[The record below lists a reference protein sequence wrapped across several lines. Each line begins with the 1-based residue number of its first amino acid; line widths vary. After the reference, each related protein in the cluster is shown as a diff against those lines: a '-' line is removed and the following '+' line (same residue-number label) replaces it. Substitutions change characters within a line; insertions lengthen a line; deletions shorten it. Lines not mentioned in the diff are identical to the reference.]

1 MLRGSVIVITA
12 LLKRFVLGHVLRVH
26 MWSGI
31 AVIATAMVV
40 VASVSLFEASDDD
53 STSSSSS
60 TTTVTSSDA
69 KLGVILVLTGCL
81 AQGVQYVFEEK
92 VMATDPDD
100 PGYIYYFIYI
110 YIYIYIVF
118 FFLVLITI

>member
-1 MLRGSVIVITA
+1 MLRGSVIVMTA
-12 LLKRFVLGHVLRVH
+12 LLKRFVLGHELRVH

-31 AVIATAMVV
+31 VVIAAAMIV

-53 STSSSSS
+53 STSSSS

-69 KLGVILVLTGCL
+69 KIGVILVLTGCL

-100 PGYIYYFIYI
+100 PGYIFIYF
-110 YIYIYIVF
+110 YFFHIVF
-118 FFLVLITI
+118 ILYFLPSSI